1 MAERE
6 IAELPVFTQREITSI
21 MIGLMLALFLA
32 NLDQTIVATSLSTM
46 ARDLDGWALM
56 PWVVSAYLVTSTT
69 MTPIYGRLSDL
80 YGRRPVLLTAIGL
93 FVGASVLCA
102 LAQTMPQLIA
112 ARVLQGI
119 GGGGL
124 RSVTQAT
131 VADLVPPRER
141 GRYQA
146 YFSTTFGVATALGP
160 VLGGFFAD
168 YLSWHW
174 IFWINIPF
182 GILAFALS
190 NERLKKL
197 RRPPRNPVID
207 WLGAILILASAVP
220 LLIGVGRV
228 EQAGGWATPDV
239 MAPIGIG
246 ILAAVA
252 LVWREAVAP
261 EPMLPL
267 RLFANQTYCLAT
279 ILSLINAFVMTS
291 VIVLVP
297 LDYQLVAGLSA
308 NAAGARLIPLTVLM
322 AIASFVVGSLV
333 SWLGRPR
340 IFPMIGMTGMMVA
353 CFAIAYTGLGHS
365 LVLDLTITGILGAS
379 FGFQIN
385 PLTVMVQNDLDYR
398 DTGIGLSCITF
409 FRTMGGAFGVAI
421 LSTILI
427 RGLTSGVMAIPGHEI
442 LGPEPGLALF
452 HLDQQAGVLTPEFLR
467 AAQAT
472 IEAAFRRVFVVAG
485 AVSVLAVVATLFLK
499 EVSLRGRETPAVR
512 R

>member
-1 MAERE
+1 MADRE
-6 IAELPVFTQREITSI
+6 AVDLPSFTQREITSI

-80 YGRRPVLLTAIGL
+80 YGRRPALLTAIAL

-182 GILAFALS
+182 GLLAFALS

-207 WLGAILILASAVP
+207 WLGAILILATAVP

-228 EQAGGWATPDV
+228 EQAGGWATL
-239 MAPIGIG
+239 AIGV
-246 ILAAVA
+246 LAALA

-267 RLFANQTYCLAT
+267 RLFASRLYCLAT
-279 ILSLINAFVMTS
+279 ILSLINAFVLTS

-297 LDYQLVAGLSA
+297 LNYQLVAGLSA

-322 AIASFVVGSLV
+322 AVASFVVGSLV
-333 SWLGRPR
+333 SRLGRPR
-340 IFPMIGMTGMMVA
+340 IFPIIGMMAMMIA

-365 LVLDLTITGILGAS
+365 LALDLTFTGVLGAS
-379 FGFQIN
+379 FGFQVN

-427 RGLTSGVMAIPGHEI
+427 GALTRGVMAIPGHEI

-452 HLDQQAGVLTPEFLR
+452 HLDQQAGTLTPAFLA
-467 AAQAT
+467 AAQTT
-472 IEAAFRRVFVVAG
+472 IQAAFTRVFVVAG
-485 AVSVLAVVATLFLK
+485 AVSVVAVGATLFLK
-499 EVSLRGRETPAVR
+499 EVSLRGRDTPAR
-512 R
+512 